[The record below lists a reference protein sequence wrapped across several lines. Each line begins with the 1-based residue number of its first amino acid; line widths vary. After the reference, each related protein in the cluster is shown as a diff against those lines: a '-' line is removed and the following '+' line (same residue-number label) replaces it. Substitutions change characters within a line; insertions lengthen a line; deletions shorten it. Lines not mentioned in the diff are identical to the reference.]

1 MASAVRVQVDR
12 AEIAG
17 GHTVP
22 GDKAKRYRQIARVLS
37 QHGLGYLAG
46 ILGLSRIVPLRLR
59 PRPIGARSRHLSSIS
74 PPEHIRMA
82 LEELGTTFIKLGQI
96 LSTRADLLPPQYLI
110 ELARLQDSGP
120 QVPFDVVREMLVAEL
135 GRPIEDVFA
144 SFDPEPLASAS
155 IGQAHAA
162 VLQDGTEVV
171 VKIRRPGVVE
181 QVRSDLEI
189 LQDLAQVASRRW
201 SAAGRYDLP
210 GLAREFSETLRA
222 ELDYISEGH
231 NAERFAANFAGDP
244 SIRIPRVFWDTTTS
258 RVLTLERI
266 RGLKINDLA
275 ALDSAHIDRKAL
287 AEHATRIILK
297 MVCEDG
303 FFHADPHP
311 GNFFIEPDG
320 CIGLIDFGMVG
331 YVDER
336 TRGQL
341 AQIVLAVTGHD
352 TLSLVDIFLELGI
365 ARNAV
370 NRNLMRHDLDRMILR
385 YYGTELGK
393 IKVSE
398 VLNATLEIVR
408 RHHLQIPS
416 NLALL
421 IKTFIMSEGLGTQ
434 LDPTFNMAALV
445 APYARWLAIRYYS
458 PALWARRLGEAGL
471 DVAHLATELPQQMRR
486 IIGEIERDGL
496 QVGIKPDALDPVIRR
511 FEQLTNRIVLGIIA
525 AAFING
531 LAVLLSVY
539 RIPGI
544 DQWVA
549 ILFSVGFVV
558 AITLGAYLAWSILRS
573 WRS

>member
-1 MASAVRVQVDR
+1 
-12 AEIAG
+12 
-17 GHTVP
+17 VP

-46 ILGLSRIVPLRLR
+46 ILGLSRIVPHPLR
-59 PRPIGARSRHLSSIS
+59 PRSLGGARSRRGKSIA
-74 PPEHIRMA
+74 PPEHVRMA

-96 LSTRADLLPPQYLI
+96 LSTRVDLFPTQYLV
-110 ELARLQDSGP
+110 EFSKLQDSGP
-120 QVPFDVVREMLVAEL
+120 QVPFGIVREVLAAEL
-135 GRPIEDVFA
+135 GRPIEEIFA

-162 VLQDGTEVV
+162 VLHDGTEVV

-181 QVRSDLEI
+181 QVRNDLEI
-189 LQDLAQVASRRW
+189 LQDLAQVASQRW
-201 SAAGRYDLP
+201 SAASQYDLP
-210 GLAREFSETLRA
+210 GLAREFAETLRA

-231 NAERFAANFAGDP
+231 NAERFAANFAGDR
-244 SIRIPRVFWDTTTS
+244 SIHIPRVFWDTTTS

-266 RGLKINDLA
+266 RGLKTNDLA
-275 ALDSAHIDRKAL
+275 ALDLAHIDRQAL
-287 AEHATRIILK
+287 AEHSTRIILK

-320 CIGLIDFGMVG
+320 CIGLIDYGMVG

-336 TRGQL
+336 TRSQL

-365 ARNAV
+365 ARGAV
-370 NRNLMRHDLDRMILR
+370 NRNLLRHDLDRMILR
-385 YYGTELGK
+385 YYSTELGN
-393 IKVSE
+393 IKVGE
-398 VLNATLEIVR
+398 VLNATLEIIR

-421 IKTFIMSEGLGTQ
+421 IKTFVMSEGLGTQ
-434 LDPTFNMAALV
+434 LDPTFNMAALL

-458 PALWARRLGEAGL
+458 PTLWARRLGEAGL

-486 IIGEIERDGL
+486 IVGEIERDGL
-496 QVGIKPDALDPVIRR
+496 QVGIKPDGLDPVVRR
-511 FEQLTNRIVLGIIA
+511 FEQLANRIVLGIIA

-544 DQWVA
+544 DQWV
-549 ILFSVGFVV
+549 ILLFAVGFVV

-573 WRS
+573 WRG